1 MLNDRDVT
9 MIETTASACL
19 LIMIIHV
26 VNNFDGSEN

>member
-19 LIMIIHV
+19 LIMIIYV
-26 VNNFDGSEN
+26 DNFDGSEN